1 MYCLSEN
8 KLIIV
13 DARVYSQCLYN
24 LQCITLCSKA
34 KVTSSSI
41 THFGKLFQQAC
52 HRQGE
57 RMPEVWTYLVIVST
71 VVLHALQ
78 VYK

>member
-1 MYCLSEN
+1 MAQLVLKHQNCKTSLSFIVLRMYKFGS
-8 KLIIV
+8 I
-13 DARVYSQCLYN
+13 
-24 LQCITLCSKA
+24 A